1 MRLHACLFRAAI
13 WLCSRPVTPIDRQ
26 LLECD
31 APTVAPRLL
40 NKVLAHGSTAGRIVE
55 VEAYTPDDPASHSAR
70 GETRRN
76 AAMFD
81 RAGTLY
87 CYVSYGIHVCANV
100 AVDEV
105 GVGAA
110 VLIRALDPQRGL
122 DVMRRRRSGRC
133 CGLVPRWRRK
143 RGRCVA
149 WELFRRRVLL
159 GCLGKRQSQRGRA
172 VGQRSQARRSL
183 LVCGR
188 VLSKPSCS
196 GLLSRRAVPHAGAW
210 NECCSPVSRSGL

>member
-1 MRLHACLFRAAI
+1 M
-13 WLCSRPVTPIDRQ
+13 TPIDRQ

-31 APTVAPRLL
+31 APTVAPLLL

-122 DVMRRRRSGRC
+122 DVMRRRRSGRKDLVDGPGKLC
-133 CGLVPRWRRK
+133 QALGIGMEHNGLDLLDPTSPIDVYDDGVPPPSAPLVGPRIGLSVARDTPWRWRVD
-143 RGRCVA
+143 RGQ
-149 WELFRRRVLL
+149 
-159 GCLGKRQSQRGRA
+159 RQSIQ
-172 VGQRSQARRSL
+172 
-183 LVCGR
+183 
-188 VLSKPSCS
+188 
-196 GLLSRRAVPHAGAW
+196 
-210 NECCSPVSRSGL
+210 